1 MATVAPITDAGAPTQ
16 CQMATVAGVAPIT
29 DAGALKQCQKVIAA
43 IIIAGNAD
51 ARCKTMHFMFFD
63 KDGQECLSGGL
74 EKTPPMFTKIAA
86 SKAKSFLEG
95 RELKDPR
102 GCSLM
107 CCYVLPWTC
116 GCTSQMPVTGVVS
129 VRIPG
134 TEVVGFVAAGAPT
147 GELDLSLAKAALTT
161 AGFQENAEGQ
171 WSPAE

>member
-1 MATVAPITDAGAPTQ
+1 MAT
-16 CQMATVAGVAPIT
+16 VAPIT
-29 DAGALKQCQKVIAA
+29 DAGALKQCQKVIDA